1 MKSLPNF
8 VKIHHCLWYHP
19 MLEMIGFLTLRG
31 DPNNKINAI
40 VAALCFHRLK
50 ILHFSQ
56 IEKLFPFHRLKILH
70 FSQFENF
77 YDFPCKIFGK

>member
-1 MKSLPNF
+1 
-8 VKIHHCLWYHP
+8 